1 VTIASLVLHNIHDVD
16 SELKKLMFKR
26 KKTPPPQTSQR
37 SSSPATPTSPTT
49 GAISADEQ
57 RFLEGFEKMVKESKP
72 EVDAATELRQERR
85 ADYDKIEGNFK
96 PATSLYDRRKPRTG
110 GGFTPD
116 PPSNPNSTSPRD
128 DPRYRSFYQ
137 GRDQRTGSSAPAAT
151 PTSPARAQANS
162 TDVAPGAIV
171 QFDDN
176 SIAIFKDAVS
186 GKDYALFYFLEP
198 DMTLAPRGIFL
209 EQYEMSV
216 IGNLSADAM
225 GEMTSARQ
233 WDRDQ
238 IIFHLAKFEYAQAIR
253 QLLLGN
259 AGHGPSAIAG
269 APPQPKS
276 PQAQPAPATSQPP
289 GSSSTPPAGVPQQ
302 PQFQTGDSADML
314 ERGRQLRINVGG
326 RMWESIYWTS
336 DEIGPIVAHNTNREW
351 ALMHLDLARFKDAI
365 EYGSVLPEADLRAI
379 AESVARSGK

>member
-1 VTIASLVLHNIHDVD
+1 
-16 SELKKLMFKR
+16 
-26 KKTPPPQTSQR
+26 
-37 SSSPATPTSPTT
+37 
-49 GAISADEQ
+49 
-57 RFLEGFEKMVKESKP
+57 MVKESAP

-96 PATSLYDRRKPRTG
+96 PATSLYDRRKTRSS
-110 GGFTPD
+110 GGFVPD
-116 PPSNPNSTSPRD
+116 PPSNPNSPSPRD

-137 GRDQRTGSSAPAAT
+137 GRDQRASASANASQPTAA
-151 PTSPARAQANS
+151 PQAQGAS
-162 TDVAPGAIV
+162 TDVEPGAIV

-209 EQYEMSV
+209 EQYGMTV
-216 IGNLSADAM
+216 IGTLPTEAM
-225 GEMTSARQ
+225 AEMTTARQ

-238 IIFHLAKFEYAQAIR
+238 IIFHLTKFEYAQAIR

-259 AGHGPSAIAG
+259 AGHGPSGAAG
-269 APPQPKS
+269 APPQPKIPPHQPS
-276 PQAQPAPATSQPP
+276 PVRPDQPAPTAAAP
-289 GSSSTPPAGVPQQ
+289 PQQ
-302 PQFQTGDSADML
+302 GNFQTGDAADML

-365 EYGSVLPEADLRAI
+365 EYGDVLLEADLRAI

>member
-1 VTIASLVLHNIHDVD
+1 
-16 SELKKLMFKR
+16 
-26 KKTPPPQTSQR
+26 
-37 SSSPATPTSPTT
+37 
-49 GAISADEQ
+49 
-57 RFLEGFEKMVKESKP
+57 MVKESAP
-72 EVDAATELRQERR
+72 DADPTTELREERR
-85 ADYDKIEGNFK
+85 AEYDKIEGNFK
-96 PATSLYDRRKPRTG
+96 PATSLYERRKPRGG

-116 PPSNPNSTSPRD
+116 PPSNPDSPSPRD

-137 GRDQRTGSSAPAAT
+137 GRDQRAGSSAPAAT
-151 PTSPARAQANS
+151 PTAPAQAHTTS
-162 TDVAPGAIV
+162 IEVAPGAIV

-176 SIAIFKDAVS
+176 SLAIFKDAVS

-209 EQYEMSV
+209 EQYEMTV
-216 IGNLSADAM
+216 IGNLPAAVM
-225 GEMTSARQ
+225 AEMTNARH

-259 AGHGPSAIAG
+259 AGQGPSATAG

-276 PQAQPAPATSQPP
+276 LQHQPAPAASHPS
-289 GSSSTPPAGVPQQ
+289 GASSTPPAGLPQQ
-302 PQFQTGDSADML
+302 TQFQTGDAADML

>member
-1 VTIASLVLHNIHDVD
+1 
-16 SELKKLMFKR
+16 
-26 KKTPPPQTSQR
+26 
-37 SSSPATPTSPTT
+37 
-49 GAISADEQ
+49 
-57 RFLEGFEKMVKESKP
+57 MVKESKP
-72 EVDAATELRQERR
+72 EVDATTELRQERR
-85 ADYDKIEGNFK
+85 AEYDKIKGNFK
-96 PATSLYDRRKPRTG
+96 PATSLYDRRKSRTG
-110 GGFTPD
+110 GGFVPD
-116 PPSNPNSTSPRD
+116 PPSNPDSPSPRD

-137 GRDQRTGSSAPAAT
+137 GRDQRPEASPNASKSAT
-151 PTSPARAQANS
+151 PAQGQS
-162 TDVAPGAIV
+162 GSQDVAPGAIV

-209 EQYEMSV
+209 EQYEMTV
-216 IGNLSADAM
+216 IGTLPASTM
-225 GEMTSARQ
+225 TEMTTARQ

-238 IIFHLAKFEYAQAIR
+238 IVFHLTKFEHAQAIR

-259 AGHGPSAIAG
+259 AGNGPSAAAG
-269 APPQPKS
+269 GPPQAKALQPHPS
-276 PQAQPAPATSQPP
+276 PAAQASVP
-289 GSSSTPPAGVPQQ
+289 SSTPTAAPSQQ
-302 PQFQTGDSADML
+302 TNFQTGDAADML

-365 EYGSVLPEADLRAI
+365 EYGDVLSEADLRAI
-379 AESVARSGK
+379 AESVARSEK